1 MFKMIFKRL
10 AFAVATVALGVAS
23 GASSYKVKLNAPL
36 SIGSTELKA
45 GEYEVEMQGDKA
57 VFRSGK
63 TVIEV
68 PATMGKSEHKYR
80 WTSVVTEGSK
90 LQEIDFGGTTE
101 SILFDAKG
109 ISATGTK

>member
-1 MFKMIFKRL
+1 MTFKRL

-23 GASSYKVKLNAPL
+23 AASSYKVKIDAPL

-45 GEYEVEMQGDKA
+45 GEYRVEMRGDKA
-57 VFRSGK
+57 VFKSGK

-68 PATMGKSEHKYR
+68 PATMGKSERSYR

-101 SILFDAKG
+101 SMLFNSNG
-109 ISATGTK
+109 SSSTGTK

>member
-1 MFKMIFKRL
+1 MMFRKLVFG
-10 AFAVATVALGVAS
+10 VATVALAVA
-23 GASSYKVKLNAPL
+23 GAASSSYKVTLDAPL

-45 GEYEVEMQGDKA
+45 GEYKVEMQGGKA
-57 VFRSGK
+57 VFKTGK

-68 PATMGKSEHKYR
+68 PATMGKSEHKYYR
-80 WTSVVTEGSK
+80 TGVVTEGSK

-101 SILFDAKG
+101 NILFEGKG

>member
-1 MFKMIFKRL
+1 MIFKRL
-10 AFAVATVALGVAS
+10 AITAATVALGVAS
-23 GASSYKVKLNAPL
+23 AASSYKVKLEAPL

-45 GEYEVEMQGDKA
+45 GDYKVEMRGEKA
-57 VFRSGK
+57 VFTSGK

-68 PATMGKSEHKYR
+68 PATMGKSERSYR

-101 SILFDAKG
+101 NMLFNAKG

>member
-1 MFKMIFKRL
+1 MMFRKL
-10 AFAVATVALGVAS
+10 AFGVSTAALGLAS
-23 GASSYKVKLNAPL
+23 AAAPYKVKIEAPL

-45 GEYEVEMQGDKA
+45 GEYKVEMQGDKA
-57 VFRSGK
+57 VFKTGK

-68 PATMGKSEHKYR
+68 PATTGKSEHKYYR
-80 WTSVVTEGSK
+80 TSVVTEGSK

-101 SILFDAKG
+101 SILFNANG

>member
-1 MFKMIFKRL
+1 MKFKRL

-23 GASSYKVKLNAPL
+23 AASSYKVKLEAPL

-45 GEYEVEMQGDKA
+45 GEYKVEMQGDKA
-57 VFRSGK
+57 VFKTGK

-68 PATMGKSEHKYR
+68 PATTGKSEHKYYR
-80 WTSVVTEGSK
+80 TSVVTEGSK

-101 SILFDAKG
+101 SILFNANG